1 MAWLPFLTC
10 FLSLIGVNFLWDISI
25 WRPSPKLI
33 SILNLLLI
41 IRGSTWFLPNRL
53 RLCSYIIV
61 GIILMTMTWYF
72 SLLLLVIEHS
82 ILKLLHIL
90 ILIVHSLQTPIL
102 FIPLNGVHV
111 CVFLVNFLNRLSL
124 TLLKVVVLMICRSE
138 ILLIGKKWSHIV
150 RDVIELVLSR
160 WCFQSSLLL
169 LSVSWLSI
177 FVLILYLNLVFT
189 LCVIIDV
196 IDFSLILK
204 STTFIL
210 SFGVQWNKIF

>member
-210 SFGVQWNKIF
+210 SFGVQWNQIF

>member
-1 MAWLPFLTC
+1 LAWLPFLTC